1 MLQRFPGV
9 LACLIGCLALSLV
22 GCGGGVYVGLSGTF
36 DDDDDD
42 DAPPSV
48 SMAATPST
56 LRAGEVLNLVAAAA
70 DASGIARVQFYRLDL
85 GASVLI
91 GTDDLAPYEL
101 STAVPA
107 DGRLSASYYARAT
120 DGYGD
125 FADSAP
131 VVVTV
136 RP

>member
-1 MLQRFPGV
+1 MLQRSSGV
-9 LACLIGCLALSLV
+9 SVFVSGCVALGLV
-22 GCGGGVYVGLSGTF
+22 GCGGGIYLGLSGTF
-36 DDDDDD
+36 DEDDD
-42 DAPPSV
+42 DAPPSISV
-48 SMAATPST
+48 AATPST
-56 LRAGEVLNLVAAAA
+56 LRAGEVLNLVAAAS

-91 GTDDLAPYEL
+91 GTDDVAPYEL

-107 DGRLSASYYARAT
+107 DGRISASYFARAT

-125 FADSAP
+125 SGDSAP